1 MAEVSSQTLHIVARE
16 LASELNEA
24 RASLEAFGEQQ
35 DNLALLRKCNEHL
48 HSVHGALRVAEV
60 YGAALLAE
68 EMGQVAHYL
77 IANFAEKRHL
87 AEGLDALMRA
97 MVQLP
102 TYLERVMSGGRDM
115 ALVLLPLLND
125 LRAVRG
131 HALLSEGTLLLLN
144 LSSDQQ
150 ANPTAGAGDGALT
163 VSQWARKLRT
173 RFQLGLLGW
182 IKGER
187 IDQNLEILSRTA
199 EKLEHVATTQ
209 AVFQLW
215 WVVGS
220 VLEALREGGLEGS
233 ASVKRLLGQADREM
247 KRLYELGE
255 ARYADSPPL
264 ELLNNLLYYVARAR
278 TNGPRVA
285 AVRASFRLSELLPVD
300 DGVEQARESLSAPSV
315 KLMKTVAAAIKED
328 LSRVKDALDIFVR
341 QGGTQVDELAPQLDL
356 LKKIA
361 DTLGVLGLGEL
372 RDKVQTETADLQN
385 IVAQKSAA
393 TEGTL
398 LRMAATLIKVEDS
411 LDEQLVGMIVPT
423 AEAGAA
429 PPKPAGPDDIEFRLV
444 TEAVLREC
452 IVNMARIKEAIAH
465 SVEKPREAQAID
477 QIPQLMRGI
486 TAGLLMLGKT
496 RVVEIME
503 GIDKA
508 LQNFVRSDGLTL
520 PQEAVDRLAD
530 AIVAVEYYMETIQ
543 AGRADPWYML
553 DNAETCLRFL
563 AEAQPIP
570 RVESY
575 GAGSDHAR
583 TVVIEPSASTV
594 ALGTVHEPTSV
605 LDPVTQEV
613 RRPTKPAAAPQP
625 AATEPPPIP
634 PALTK
639 PVDREVDPEFVELF
653 IEEAKDEIAK
663 LNQFFPLW
671 DSNPQDQEALVNVR
685 RSFHTL
691 KGSGRMVG
699 AQLIGDFA
707 WSIENMLNRVI
718 NKTLD
723 RTPDMMALMRSAVAA
738 VPELV
743 EQLETGRAPRA
754 DIAKIINTSNGL
766 AGVRPGSST
775 PAPQATPAVRRAPEA
790 PVLATAAARPQ
801 VAAAPAPEKKTAP
814 AVAPPRASFE
824 PPMDPG
830 LHEIYAKETA
840 GHLAAIRKFIGACA
854 LATAPYAVSEDLHR
868 SCHTLSGTAKTAGA
882 RQGIKIAEPLNRYIR
897 KLYDNSIGLSDP
909 GLAALK
915 DSVTAIQQVV
925 DNINETTG
933 FFLDHGSI
941 VNRLVELE
949 HGLDLEI
956 SRLADRLSAT
966 NITASGE
973 YVAPSVTTI
982 VHEQLRVP
990 ELKREPVLSSVPQ
1003 AQVPVMHV
1011 EKPSGAVAQARPAG
1025 AHEPATIELAPIE
1038 PGVLATGLF
1047 VAEPSVLEAT
1057 IDVAHAVAAESAQK
1071 HAEAVEITVDPAALH
1086 EQVTLDSA
1094 SKDASA
1100 DAALVT
1106 AAPAGVTVDS
1116 ASAPQS
1122 GHPEAVPQEITLDST
1137 AASQKISIGTAAPEL
1152 ASAAASQGIDLAAAP
1167 EEVTLDP
1174 AASQEI
1180 SLDTAALE
1188 ELSRAAAA
1196 APGIDLDLP
1205 LAAETAAADAAA
1217 SAATQ
1222 EIPLLPVAE
1231 EITLDSSAAP
1241 EEITLGSSATSEEI
1255 ALDSSAVPEEITLS
1269 SSAAPEEI
1277 TLSSV
1282 GAEDGSALDADSA
1295 ADEIVLDPAF
1305 TQEVAAIVLEGSGL
1319 GEEVTLDSGSTDAPP
1334 AGEIVELEATDAS
1347 MLETLSWSYENFPQ
1361 DRDSVASAVVTID
1374 SQALAVT
1381 PASVPEAIAL
1391 DVAAAAAA
1399 EEFTLGSFGEHKE
1412 IASAT
1417 PEEVTPVSTGTDEA
1431 EALIATGESD
1441 SAALDATA
1449 ATQEIPLIS
1458 ATAAEEITLDAGT
1471 APEDIVLDASASA
1484 ASEEITLDAGTA
1496 PEEITLDSSAAPEE
1510 INLSSTGSHEEIA
1523 LGSAAAT
1530 DAIARDSGQEI
1541 ELASGGTPEEITLDS
1556 AATQEAEAISLDDL
1570 NVGEQVTLDTA
1581 SEFKPGD
1588 ASEIVELEATDASM
1602 LETLSWSYENFPQ
1615 DRDATASTAVTN
1627 DLQTAASEAAE
1638 EIELTSSDDLTQESV
1653 VLETPDDLGVVGEA
1667 ADIDV
1672 TSRSLLQMNEPLPP
1686 EASDIV
1692 IETAAW
1698 AAEFEPPVLPMETSH
1713 AVNRDDA
1720 ETTRVPFLRP
1730 ADVPTLMGDAVVS
1743 SASDAPVT
1751 EQAVPPAV
1759 TAGEPVEEEEEYD
1772 DSDFDPDVA
1781 AIFTEEATELL
1792 DTADHSLSSWI
1803 RDRANNALVFE
1814 LKRAVHTLKGGARM
1828 AGIRSMG
1835 DLSHELETL
1844 MGLVE
1849 TGQVP
1854 AEQRVF
1860 TALQASLDELHRM
1873 RDLVA
1878 GGERAQPARQLMRR
1892 IRALTAGEPE
1902 PAPAAAA
1909 PVAAAP
1915 IAPQIVAPAFDAP
1928 AEEVVE
1934 IESYSPDDK
1943 HIGSETDIV
1952 PTLTD
1957 AEVQSALEPEIEAV
1971 SDVEVE
1977 FGADELGAVA
1987 PRESVRVEETPPPT
2001 ATAAHAATGI
2011 HAALDVS
2018 TVPPELPPDTE
2029 TEETTA
2035 AAPAEPQ
2042 APTLPGRERQTQQQ
2056 EPREFARVDADLLDN
2071 LLNSAGEVSIFRSR
2085 MEQQV
2090 SSIEFNLAELGRT
2103 VTRLKDQL
2111 RKIELETEAQIL
2123 HRHHEEH
2130 PDRADFD
2137 PLELDRYSTIQQLTR
2152 AFAES
2157 VSDVSSIEG
2166 LLENLTR
2173 EAQNLLLQQ
2182 SRVVTEMQNGLM
2194 RTRMVPFQRHVQR
2207 LSRLVRQVANDTDK
2221 RVELVVQG
2229 ANGELDRQVLER
2241 MLPPFEHMLRNS
2253 VVHGIET
2260 PEERVARGK
2269 PAQGTIKVGLHREG
2283 SEMVIVL
2290 EDDGRGIDVN
2300 AVRERAKQRG
2310 LLQPGRVLSDE
2321 EAMQLILEPGFSTA
2335 SNVTQHAGR
2344 GVGMDVVVNEI
2355 KKLGGALFTQSQPG
2369 QGVKFTI
2376 RLPFTLAITQ
2386 ALIVRTGDE
2395 LYALPLP
2402 SVEGVARISKSE
2414 VVKHL
2419 AEETPTFNYGGQVYR
2434 LQHLGAFVGGGPS
2447 QLPEL
2452 DVSVPLI
2459 LIRAGEHSTA
2469 IVTDELVGSREMVV
2483 KSVGPQIATIRGIA
2497 GATILGDGRIVIILD
2512 MHSLVRAEWRTKA
2525 SSLQTQPKED
2535 KRTFALV
2542 VDDSITVRRVTQRLL
2557 ERNGMRVM
2565 TAKDG
2570 VDALS
2575 ILQEHIPDVILLD
2588 VEMPRM
2594 DGYELATQVRA
2605 DARLTDIPIVM
2616 ITSRTG
2622 EKHRARAIE
2631 IGVNDYLGKP
2641 YQENQLLD
2649 AIEPLVR
2656 ARRRKVS

>member
-48 HSVHGALRVAEV
+48 HAVHGALRVAEV

-68 EMGQVAHYL
+68 EMGQVANYL
-77 IANFAEKRHL
+77 ISNFNEKRHL

-150 ANPTAGAGDGALT
+150 ANPVANTGEAAMT
-163 VSQWARKLRT
+163 VAQWARKLRT

-187 IDQNLEILSRTA
+187 VDQNLEILSRTA

-215 WVVGS
+215 WVVGA
-220 VLEALREGGLEGS
+220 VLESLREGGLEGS
-233 ASVKRLLGQADREM
+233 ASIKRLLGQADREM
-247 KRLYELGE
+247 KRLYEFGE

-278 TNGPRVA
+278 TSGPRVA

-341 QGGTQVDELAPQLDL
+341 QGGTQVDELAPQLEL

-372 RDKVQTETADLQN
+372 RDKVQTETSDLQA
-385 IVAQKSAA
+385 IVAQKSKAS
-393 TEGTL
+393 EGTL

-423 AEAGAA
+423 AAETGSA
-429 PPKPAGPDDIEFRLV
+429 PPKPAGPDEIEFRLV

-465 SVEKPREAQAID
+465 TLDKPREGAAVD

-508 LQNFVRSDGLTL
+508 LQNFVRSDGMTL

-553 DNAETCLRFL
+553 DNAETCLRYL
-563 AEAQPIP
+563 AEAQPVP
-570 RVESY
+570 RVEAF
-575 GAGSDHAR
+575 GGTTADHAR
-583 TVVIEPSASTV
+583 TVVIEPHAPTI
-594 ALGTVHEPTSV
+594 ALGTEHEPTAV

-613 RRPTKPAAAPQP
+613 RRPTKPVAAPQP
-625 AATEPPPIP
+625 PPAPMP

-707 WSIENMLNRVI
+707 WSVENMLNRVI

-723 RTPDMMALMRSAVAA
+723 RTPDIMSLMRSAVAA

-743 EQLETGRAPRA
+743 EQLETGRAPQA
-754 DIAKIINTSNGL
+754 DIAKIINTANTL
-766 AGVRPGSST
+766 AGVRPPS
-775 PAPQATPAVRRAPEA
+775 ATQT
-790 PVLATAAARPQ
+790 L
-801 VAAAPAPEKKTAP
+801 AAAPAAPAAAPVRRPEPPVLTAAAMEAPTLSPLPEKKTASTPEVLTP
-814 AVAPPRASFE
+814 AAASAE
-824 PPMDPG
+824 SPMDPG

-840 GHLAAIRKFIGACA
+840 GHLATIHKFIAACR
-854 LATAPYAVSEDLHR
+854 LATPPYVVTEDLHR

-897 KLYDNSIGLSDP
+897 KLYDNSIGMSDAGLASLSD
-909 GLAALK
+909 A
-915 DSVTAIQQVV
+915 VTAIQQVV
-925 DNINETTG
+925 ENINENTG
-933 FFLDHGSI
+933 FFLDHSLI
-941 VNRLVELE
+941 VQRLNDLE
-949 HGLDLEI
+949 SALDSEI
-956 SRLADRLSAT
+956 SRIAELGATTSANAT
-966 NITASGE
+966 NSEATGE
-973 YVAPSVTTI
+973 YFVTSTAATSVNP
-982 VHEQLRVP
+982 QL
-990 ELKREPVLSSVPQ
+990 SVP
-1003 AQVPVMHV
+1003 APLAPVEIDEM
-1011 EKPSGAVAQARPAG
+1011 PLTAVNAMLP
-1025 AHEPATIELAPIE
+1025 PIE
-1038 PGVLATGLF
+1038 PETFELSPV
-1047 VAEPSVLEAT
+1047 EPSMLE
-1057 IDVAHAVAAESAQK
+1057 SG
-1071 HAEAVEITVDPAALH
+1071 
-1086 EQVTLDSA
+1086 TLDA
-1094 SKDASA
+1094 TTLIGDDIKFNA
-1100 DAALVT
+1100 
-1106 AAPAGVTVDS
+1106 
-1116 ASAPQS
+1116 
-1122 GHPEAVPQEITLDST
+1122 PEAVVEEIDLAAPEVVVDEITLD
-1137 AASQKISIGTAAPEL
+1137 AAALANDSITLDAPNAGATEAAGEEIVLGSVEDTPEEIAL
-1152 ASAAASQGIDLAAAP
+1152 GESSGEVVELESGFNGLDTLQWSYENFPKEDASAAANSDVSSGEVQVEEVELTSDSDLTLEAAA
-1167 EEVTLDP
+1167 L
-1174 AASQEI
+1174 A
-1180 SLDTAALE
+1180 
-1188 ELSRAAAA
+1188 ELTKE
-1196 APGIDLDLP
+1196 APGIVVDEDQLLFDESNRALLQLNEPLPAEATDLIVETAP
-1205 LAAETAAADAAA
+1205 WAAEYEPPVLPPEPAVTRDEAETIRSPFLRPAADETLAADAAA
-1217 SAATQ
+1217 STASSLS
-1222 EIPLLPVAE
+1222 PAE
-1231 EITLDSSAAP
+1231 SAAP
-1241 EEITLGSSATSEEI
+1241 MVAQ
-1255 ALDSSAVPEEITLS
+1255 S
-1269 SSAAPEEI
+1269 SSVSPAAQQPEAVASSVEAAP
-1277 TLSSV
+1277 
-1282 GAEDGSALDADSA
+1282 
-1295 ADEIVLDPAF
+1295 
-1305 TQEVAAIVLEGSGL
+1305 
-1319 GEEVTLDSGSTDAPP
+1319 
-1334 AGEIVELEATDAS
+1334 
-1347 MLETLSWSYENFPQ
+1347 
-1361 DRDSVASAVVTID
+1361 
-1374 SQALAVT
+1374 
-1381 PASVPEAIAL
+1381 
-1391 DVAAAAAA
+1391 
-1399 EEFTLGSFGEHKE
+1399 
-1412 IASAT
+1412 
-1417 PEEVTPVSTGTDEA
+1417 
-1431 EALIATGESD
+1431 
-1441 SAALDATA
+1441 
-1449 ATQEIPLIS
+1449 
-1458 ATAAEEITLDAGT
+1458 
-1471 APEDIVLDASASA
+1471 ASA
-1484 ASEEITLDAGTA
+1484 AMEED
-1496 PEEITLDSSAAPEE
+1496 E
-1510 INLSSTGSHEEIA
+1510 
-1523 LGSAAAT
+1523 
-1530 DAIARDSGQEI
+1530 
-1541 ELASGGTPEEITLDS
+1541 
-1556 AATQEAEAISLDDL
+1556 
-1570 NVGEQVTLDTA
+1570 
-1581 SEFKPGD
+1581 GD
-1588 ASEIVELEATDASM
+1588 
-1602 LETLSWSYENFPQ
+1602 
-1615 DRDATASTAVTN
+1615 
-1627 DLQTAASEAAE
+1627 
-1638 EIELTSSDDLTQESV
+1638 
-1653 VLETPDDLGVVGEA
+1653 
-1667 ADIDV
+1667 
-1672 TSRSLLQMNEPLPP
+1672 
-1686 EASDIV
+1686 
-1692 IETAAW
+1692 
-1698 AAEFEPPVLPMETSH
+1698 
-1713 AVNRDDA
+1713 
-1720 ETTRVPFLRP
+1720 
-1730 ADVPTLMGDAVVS
+1730 
-1743 SASDAPVT
+1743 
-1751 EQAVPPAV
+1751 
-1759 TAGEPVEEEEEYD
+1759 YD

-1792 DTADHSLSSWI
+1792 ETADQSLSSWI
-1803 RDRANNALVFE
+1803 RDRANTALVFE
-1814 LKRAVHTLKGGARM
+1814 LKRVVHTLKGGARM
-1828 AGIRSMG
+1828 AGIRAMG

-1854 AEQRVF
+1854 AEQKVF
-1860 TALQASLDELHRM
+1860 DALQASLDELHRM
-1873 RDLVA
+1873 RDVVA
-1878 GGERAQPARQLMRR
+1878 AGERCKPARELMRR
-1892 IRALTAGEPE
+1892 IRALANGEAEQAPAPTPQPTSPAPTE
-1902 PAPAAAA
+1902 SMAPAPAAASA
-1909 PVAAAP
+1909 FIPAAP
-1915 IAPQIVAPAFDAP
+1915 IAPEIVPSAALTPAPVFDAP
-1928 AEEVVE
+1928 SEDVVE
-1934 IESYSPDDK
+1934 IDSYSPDDRD
-1943 HIGSETDIV
+1943 IGSQTDIV

-1957 AEVQSALEPEIEAV
+1957 IEALIEQEAASEQALAEGELSEGAWREEPAPEIEAV

-1987 PRESVRVEETPPPT
+1987 PREAVRVEETPD
-2001 ATAAHAATGI
+2001 AAIQAEHAATGV
-2011 HAALDVS
+2011 HAAHDVS
-2018 TVPPELPPDTE
+2018 AVAPELPPDGE
-2029 TEETTA
+2029 QQEEVA
-2035 AAPAEPQ
+2035 EQAAPA
-2042 APTLPGRERQTQQQ
+2042 LPGREKPTQQ

-2071 LLNSAGEVSIFRSR
+2071 LLNNAGEVSIFRSR

-2103 VTRLKDQL
+2103 VTRLKEQL
-2111 RKIELETEAQIL
+2111 RKLELETESQIL
-2123 HRHHEEH
+2123 HRHQEQF

-2137 PLELDRYSTIQQLTR
+2137 PLEMDRYSTIQQLTR

-2207 LSRLVRQVANDTDK
+2207 LSRLVRQVANDTK
-2221 RVELVVQG
+2221 KSVELVVVG

-2310 LLQPGRVLSDE
+2310 LLQPGRVLTDE

-2335 SNVTQHAGR
+2335 SSITQHAGR

-2355 KKLGGALFTQSQPG
+2355 KKLGGALFTASEMG
-2369 QGVKFTI
+2369 KGVKFTI

-2402 SVEGVARISKSE
+2402 SVEGVARIPKSE
-2414 VVKHL
+2414 VQKHL
-2419 AEETPTFNYGGQVYR
+2419 AEEVPTFNYGGQVYR

-2447 QLPEL
+2447 ALPEL

-2512 MHSLVRAEWRTKA
+2512 MGTLVRSDWRGGKVP
-2525 SSLQTQPKED
+2525 LEQQGPKQD
-2535 KRTFALV
+2535 TRTFALV

-2588 VEMPRM
+2588 IEMPRM

-2616 ITSRTG
+2616 ITSRVG

-2649 AIEPLVR
+2649 AIEPLVQ

>member
-48 HSVHGALRVAEV
+48 HAVHGALRVAEV

-68 EMGQVAHYL
+68 EMGQVANYL
-77 IANFAEKRHL
+77 ISNFNEKRHL

-150 ANPTAGAGDGALT
+150 ANPAAGAAEGALT
-163 VSQWARKLRT
+163 VAQWARKLRT

-187 IDQNLEILSRTA
+187 VDQNLEILSRTS

-215 WVVGS
+215 WVVGAI
-220 VLEALREGGLEGS
+220 LEALREGGLEGS

-247 KRLYELGE
+247 KRLYEAGE

-278 TNGPRVA
+278 TSGPRVA

-300 DGVEQARESLSAPSV
+300 EGVEQARESLSAPSV

-341 QGGTQVDELAPQLDL
+341 QGGTQVDELAPQLEL

-372 RDKVQTETADLQN
+372 RDKVQAETADLQA
-385 IVAQKSAA
+385 IVAQKSKAS
-393 TEGTL
+393 EGTL

-423 AEAGAA
+423 AAESGSA
-429 PPKPAGPDDIEFRLV
+429 PAKPAGPDDIEFRLV

-465 SVEKPREAQAID
+465 SLDKPREGTAVD

-508 LQNFVRSDGLTL
+508 LQNFVRSDGMTL

-553 DNAETCLRFL
+553 DNAETCLRYL
-563 AEAQPIP
+563 AETQPVP
-570 RVESY
+570 RVEAF
-575 GAGSDHAR
+575 GGTTADHAR
-583 TVVIEPSASTV
+583 TVVIEPHAPTV
-594 ALGTVHEPTSV
+594 ALGTEHEPTAV

-625 AATEPPPIP
+625 PPAPMP
-634 PALTK
+634 PALAK

-707 WSIENMLNRVI
+707 WSVENMLNRVI

-723 RTPDMMALMRSAVAA
+723 RTPDIMSLMRSAVAA

-743 EQLETGRAPRA
+743 EQLETGRAPQA
-754 DIAKIINTSNGL
+754 DIAKIINTANTL
-766 AGVRPGSST
+766 AGVRPAS
-775 PAPQATPAVRRAPEA
+775 ATQT
-790 PVLATAAARPQ
+790 L
-801 VAAAPAPEKKTAP
+801 AAAPAAPVAAPAPVRRPEPPVLAAAMEAPTLSPLPEKKTDSIPEVITP
-814 AVAPPRASFE
+814 AAESAES
-824 PPMDPG
+824 PMDPG

-840 GHLAAIRKFIGACA
+840 GHLATIHKFIADCRF
-854 LATAPYAVSEDLHR
+854 ATPPYVVTEDLHR

-897 KLYDNSIGLSDP
+897 KLYDSSIGMSDAGLASLSD
-909 GLAALK
+909 A
-915 DSVTAIQQVV
+915 VTAIQQVV
-925 DNINETTG
+925 DNINENTG
-933 FFLDHGSI
+933 FFLDHDLI
-941 VNRLVELE
+941 VRRLNELE
-949 HGLDLEI
+949 HSLDAEI
-956 SRLADRLSAT
+956 SRIAELGATTSANAT
-966 NITASGE
+966 NSEATGEHLITSTAATS
-973 YVAPSVTTI
+973 I
-982 VHEQLRVP
+982 NQQL
-990 ELKREPVLSSVPQ
+990 SVP
-1003 AQVPVMHV
+1003 APPLAPVHV
-1011 EKPSGAVAQARPAG
+1011 DEMS
-1025 AHEPATIELAPIE
+1025 LAEVNAMLPPIE
-1038 PGVLATGLF
+1038 PETFELSPV
-1047 VAEPSVLEAT
+1047 EPSMLESGALDAT
-1057 IDVAHAVAAESAQK
+1057 TLVGEEIQLNAPEVS
-1071 HAEAVEITVDPAALH
+1071 VE
-1086 EQVTLDSA
+1086 
-1094 SKDASA
+1094 
-1100 DAALVT
+1100 
-1106 AAPAGVTVDS
+1106 
-1116 ASAPQS
+1116 
-1122 GHPEAVPQEITLDST
+1122 EINL
-1137 AASQKISIGTAAPEL
+1137 AAPEL
-1152 ASAAASQGIDLAAAP
+1152 
-1167 EEVTLDP
+1167 
-1174 AASQEI
+1174 
-1180 SLDTAALE
+1180 
-1188 ELSRAAAA
+1188 
-1196 APGIDLDLP
+1196 
-1205 LAAETAAADAAA
+1205 
-1217 SAATQ
+1217 
-1222 EIPLLPVAE
+1222 
-1231 EITLDSSAAP
+1231 
-1241 EEITLGSSATSEEI
+1241 
-1255 ALDSSAVPEEITLS
+1255 
-1269 SSAAPEEI
+1269 
-1277 TLSSV
+1277 
-1282 GAEDGSALDADSA
+1282 
-1295 ADEIVLDPAF
+1295 
-1305 TQEVAAIVLEGSGL
+1305 
-1319 GEEVTLDSGSTDAPP
+1319 
-1334 AGEIVELEATDAS
+1334 
-1347 MLETLSWSYENFPQ
+1347 
-1361 DRDSVASAVVTID
+1361 VV
-1374 SQALAVT
+1374 
-1381 PASVPEAIAL
+1381 
-1391 DVAAAAAA
+1391 
-1399 EEFTLGSFGEHKE
+1399 
-1412 IASAT
+1412 
-1417 PEEVTPVSTGTDEA
+1417 
-1431 EALIATGESD
+1431 
-1441 SAALDATA
+1441 
-1449 ATQEIPLIS
+1449 
-1458 ATAAEEITLDAGT
+1458 EEITLDAAALAGDDVT
-1471 APEDIVLDASASA
+1471 LDIGNAGATEAIGEEIVLGAV
-1484 ASEEITLDAGTA
+1484 
-1496 PEEITLDSSAAPEE
+1496 
-1510 INLSSTGSHEEIA
+1510 
-1523 LGSAAAT
+1523 
-1530 DAIARDSGQEI
+1530 
-1541 ELASGGTPEEITLDS
+1541 ELTPEEITLDE
-1556 AATQEAEAISLDDL
+1556 AAGEVVEIEA
-1570 NVGEQVTLDTA
+1570 GFKGLDT
-1581 SEFKPGD
+1581 
-1588 ASEIVELEATDASM
+1588 LQ
-1602 LETLSWSYENFPQ
+1602 WSYENFPK
-1615 DRDATASTAVTN
+1615 DSADAAANNDASSGEMQV
-1627 DLQTAASEAAE
+1627 E
-1638 EIELTSSDDLTQESV
+1638 EVELTSDDDLTQEAAALAELTQEAPGIV
-1653 VLETPDDLGVVGEA
+1653 VDEAQLLLDDSNRA
-1667 ADIDV
+1667 
-1672 TSRSLLQMNEPLPP
+1672 LLQLNEPLPA
-1686 EASDIV
+1686 EATDLIV
-1692 IETAAW
+1692 ETAPW
-1698 AAEFEPPVLPMETSH
+1698 AAEYEPPVLPPDS
-1713 AVNRDDA
+1713 AVARDDA
-1720 ETTRVPFLRP
+1720 ETIRSPLLRP
-1730 ADVPTLMGDAVVS
+1730 AAAETLLGEAAASPAAEVS
-1743 SASDAPVT
+1743 SVADHLAASPFSPSSEPAIAAAQSTAAGLLQDAG
-1751 EQAVPPAV
+1751 ALGLGVPPVQGQPGPSREHDGQQSAPAAEQ
-1759 TAGEPVEEEEEYD
+1759 TGALPPAEQGPTVEDEGDYD

-1792 DTADHSLSSWI
+1792 ETADQSLSSWI
-1803 RDRANNALVFE
+1803 RDRANTALVFE
-1814 LKRAVHTLKGGARM
+1814 LKRVVHTLKGGARM
-1828 AGIRSMG
+1828 AGIRAMG

-1854 AEQRVF
+1854 AEQKVF
-1860 TALQASLDELHRM
+1860 DALQASLDELHRM
-1873 RDLVA
+1873 RDVVA
-1878 GGERAQPARQLMRR
+1878 GGERCKPARELMRR
-1892 IRALTAGEPE
+1892 IRALANGEIEEVSAPVST
-1902 PAPAAAA
+1902 PAPTTPPGAQASAAEMLSAAAIM
-1909 PVAAAP
+1909 PAAP
-1915 IAPQIVAPAFDAP
+1915 IAPEIVPPAALTPEPVFDAP
-1928 AEEVVE
+1928 AEEIVE
-1934 IESYSPDDK
+1934 IEDYSPDDK
-1943 HIGSETDIV
+1943 DIGSQTDIV

-1957 AEVQSALEPEIEAV
+1957 IEALLEQEAAAEKALAEGELSEGAWREETSRAAEIEAV

-1987 PRESVRVEETPPPT
+1987 PRESVRVEETPD
-2001 ATAAHAATGI
+2001 AAIQAEHAATGV
-2011 HAALDVS
+2011 HAAHDVS
-2018 TVPPELPPDTE
+2018 AVAPELPPDGSE
-2029 TEETTA
+2029 QQEEATA
-2035 AAPAEPQ
+2035 EAQAPA
-2042 APTLPGRERQTQQQ
+2042 LPGREKPTQQ

-2071 LLNSAGEVSIFRSR
+2071 LLNNAGEVSIFRSR

-2103 VTRLKDQL
+2103 VTRLKEQL
-2111 RKIELETEAQIL
+2111 RKLELETESQIL
-2123 HRHHEEH
+2123 HRHQEEF

-2137 PLELDRYSTIQQLTR
+2137 PLEMDRYSTIQQLTR

-2207 LSRLVRQVANDTDK
+2207 LSRLVRQVANDTK
-2221 RVELVVQG
+2221 KSVELVVVG

-2300 AVRERAKQRG
+2300 AVRERARQRG
-2310 LLQPGRVLSDE
+2310 LLQAGRVLTDE

-2335 SNVTQHAGR
+2335 STITQHAGR

-2355 KKLGGALFTQSQPG
+2355 KKLGGALFTASELG
-2369 QGVKFTI
+2369 KGVKFTI

-2402 SVEGVARISKSE
+2402 SVEGVARIPKSE
-2414 VVKHL
+2414 VQKHL
-2419 AEETPTFNYGGQVYR
+2419 AEDTPTFNYGGQVYR

-2447 QLPEL
+2447 ALPEL

-2512 MHSLVRAEWRTKA
+2512 MGTLVRSDWRGGKA
-2525 SSLQTQPKED
+2525 PLEQQGPKQD
-2535 KRTFALV
+2535 NRTFALV

-2588 VEMPRM
+2588 IEMPRM

-2616 ITSRTG
+2616 ITSRVG

-2649 AIEPLVR
+2649 AIEPLVQ